1 MKYTEIINSSLDMIK
16 LGEALGACLEE
27 NMVILME
34 GDLGA
39 GKTTLTKG
47 IAKALGV
54 SRVVNSP
61 TFTILKIYEGRLP
74 LYHMDVYRL
83 DNESGDEYLEEYFE
97 AGGVTII
104 EWAHQISNILPKNYL
119 LVTIEYIDDS
129 TRRIT
134 LEVDEALSGNEKYL
148 EVLKKVA
155 TK

>member
-148 EVLKKVA
+148 ELLKKVA

>member
-1 MKYTEIINSSLDMIK
+1 MKYTKIINSSEDMI
-16 LGEALGACLEE
+16 ALGYKIGQNLEE

-54 SRVVNSP
+54 DRVVNSP
-61 TFTILKIYEGRLP
+61 TFTILKIYEGSLM

-83 DNESGDEYLEEYFE
+83 DNDSGDEYLEEYFE
-97 AGGVTII
+97 AGGVCII
-104 EWAHQISNILPKNYL
+104 EWAHQISNILPKNHL
-119 LVTIEYIDDS
+119 LVTIDYLDEE

-134 LEVDEALSGNEKYL
+134 IESNDDIKGNEKYAAL
-148 EVLKKVA
+148 IGKVIE
-155 TK
+155 K

>member
-119 LVTIEYIDDS
+119 LVTIEYIDDL

-148 EVLKKVA
+148 EVLKKVT

>member
-1 MKYTEIINSSLDMIK
+1 MKYTLSIDSSEKMISF
-16 LGEALGACLEE
+16 GERIGRELEE

-54 SRVVNSP
+54 ERVVNSP
-61 TFTILKIYEGRLP
+61 TFTILKIYDGRLK

-83 DNESGDEYLEEYFE
+83 SNDSGDEYLEEYFE

-104 EWAHQISNILPKNYL
+104 EWAHQVSNILPKEYL
-119 LVTIEYIDDS
+119 LITIEYLNDGGRSLTI
-129 TRRIT
+129 
-134 LEVDEALSGNEKYL
+134 EANSEKYERL
-148 EVLKKVA
+148 LLKVKDND
-155 TK
+155 